1 MSIDLVELRRA
12 LQEEAERAEDKK
24 TEEDQKRLA
33 EKEHREQD
41 ELAPFQ
47 ITATDFVSE
56 KIRHLLDHLLKY
68 AGEKG
73 KAALKAR
80 TGLDVDD
87 VVKTLKSKDPSAAA
101 KAALNKLKTRADGI
115 AASTKEKV
123 GTISDGVKE
132 SANKATKDAQ
142 TVVSAAQEKAK
153 TAGEAAKS
161 QVDNNVNG
169 RADDLVKSAVR
180 QGGAAAARQARLQA
194 AKEKLSKL
202 RETMDKDIS
211 TAKGNANARVDEKS
225 KAVDSYKFGGRNQNL
240 ENIKTKLEQI
250 KSVAKSGTPQEQREA
265 LNKLQ
270 QFKERLQPTKTA
282 AASEPPAPKNEI
294 QQGPAQQPATQDDI
308 YSRSPA
314 QAPAGSEEL

>member
-24 TEEDQKRLA
+24 TEEDQERLA
-33 EKEHREQD
+33 AKEHREQE

-47 ITATDFVSE
+47 ITATDFASE
-56 KIRHLLDHLLKY
+56 KIRGLLDHLLKY

-87 VVKTLKSKDPSAAA
+87 VLKTLKSKDPVAAA
-101 KAALNKLKTRADGI
+101 KAALGKLKTRADSVAS
-115 AASTKEKV
+115 AAKAKV
-123 GTISDGVKE
+123 GTISDSVKE

-142 TVVSAAQEKAK
+142 TAVSAAQEKAK
-153 TAGEAAKS
+153 TASEAAKS
-161 QVDNNVNG
+161 QVDNSVNG
-169 RADDLVKSAVR
+169 RADDLVKTSVR

-211 TAKGNANARVDEKS
+211 TAKGNANARIDEKS
-225 KAVDSYKFGGRNQNL
+225 KVIESYKFGGRNQNL

-250 KSVAKSGTPQEQREA
+250 KSVAKAGTPQEQREA

-282 AASEPPAPKNEI
+282 TEPPAPKNEI

-308 YSRSPA
+308 YSRPPA
-314 QAPAGSEEL
+314 QLPGVGEDL